1 MISRL
6 FYFWL
11 SMSHTTAIIV
21 TAGEGRRIGGEVPKT
36 YLPVCGRPMVL
47 RTLDQFF
54 SAQAIEEV
62 VLVIAADEFLR
73 CETMLRDDSGLANRP
88 WILQSGGP
96 TRQQSVKK
104 GLEKIGSDTDIVV
117 IHDGARPFVSGG
129 LIDRCVE
136 FAADKGAVVVGLP
149 VSDTI
154 KVVSQD
160 RHILSTPER
169 NSLWEVQ
176 TPQVFQRALIVEA
189 HEQAERKGIEVTDDA
204 MLIERL
210 GKPVYI
216 IDAERTNFK
225 ITVPEDVWLAET
237 LIREGRVP

>member
-1 MISRL
+1 
-6 FYFWL
+6 
-11 SMSHTTAIIV
+11 MSHTTAIIV
-21 TAGEGRRIGGEVPKT
+21 AAGEGRRIGGEVPKT

-117 IHDGARPFVSGG
+117 IHDGARPFVSPA
-129 LIDRCVE
+129 LIDRCVQ
-136 FAADKGAVVVGLP
+136 ATRDKGAVVVGVP
-149 VSDTI
+149 VRDTI
-154 KVVSQD
+154 KIVSND
-160 RHILSTPER
+160 RWVQTTLSR
-169 NSLWEVQ
+169 SSLWAIQ
-176 TPQVFQRALIVEA
+176 TPQVFRKQWIVEA
-189 HEQAERKGIEVTDDA
+189 HDRAAREAFEATDDA
-204 MLIERL
+204 MLVERI
-210 GKPVYI
+210 GKPVFVV
-216 IDAERTNFK
+216 DGESTNIK
-225 ITVPEDVWLAET
+225 ITTPEDVWFAEA
-237 LIREGRVP
+237 LLREKRIS

>member
-1 MISRL
+1 MCFFFFSSRRR
-6 FYFWL
+6 
-11 SMSHTTAIIV
+11 HTRCSRDWSSDV
-21 TAGEGRRIGGEVPKT
+21 CSSDLEGRRIGGEVPKT

-117 IHDGARPFVSGG
+117 I
-129 LIDRCVE
+129 
-136 FAADKGAVVVGLP
+136 
-149 VSDTI
+149 
-154 KVVSQD
+154 
-160 RHILSTPER
+160 
-169 NSLWEVQ
+169 
-176 TPQVFQRALIVEA
+176 
-189 HEQAERKGIEVTDDA
+189 
-204 MLIERL
+204 
-210 GKPVYI
+210 
-216 IDAERTNFK
+216 
-225 ITVPEDVWLAET
+225 
-237 LIREGRVP
+237 

>member
-1 MISRL
+1 ML
-6 FYFWL
+6 V
-11 SMSHTTAIIV
+11 TAV
-21 TAGEGRRIGGEVPKT
+21 VLAAGEGRRIGGNTSKIF
-36 YLPVCGRPMVL
+36 LPLAGRPLVL
-47 RTLDQFF
+47 RTLDRVF
-54 SAQAIEEV
+54 SARTVENV
-62 VLVIAADEFLR
+62 VLVIAAHEIAR
-73 CETMLRDDSGLANRP
+73 CETLLGSDDALRGCS
-88 WILQSGGP
+88 WQLQVGGA
-96 TRQQSVKK
+96 TRQQSAKR

-154 KVVSQD
+154 KIVSQD

-169 NSLWEVQ
+169 SSLWEVQ

-204 MLIERL
+204 MLVERL

-216 IDAERTNFK
+216 IDGERTNFK
-225 ITVPEDVWLAET
+225 ITVPENVWLAET

>member
-1 MISRL
+1 
-6 FYFWL
+6 
-11 SMSHTTAIIV
+11 MSHTTAIIV
-21 TAGEGRRIGGEVPKT
+21 AAGEGRRIGGEVPKT

-117 IHDGARPFVSGG
+117 IHDGARPFVSPA
-129 LIDRCVE
+129 LIDRCVQ
-136 FAADKGAVVVGLP
+136 ATRDKGAVVVGVP
-149 VSDTI
+149 VRDTI
-154 KVVSQD
+154 KIVSND
-160 RHILSTPER
+160 RWVQTTLSR
-169 NSLWEVQ
+169 SSLWAIQ
-176 TPQVFQRALIVEA
+176 TLQVFRKQWIVEA
-189 HEQAERKGIEVTDDA
+189 HDRAAREAFEATDDA
-204 MLIERL
+204 MLVERI
-210 GKPVYI
+210 GKPVFVV
-216 IDAERTNFK
+216 DGESTNIK
-225 ITVPEDVWLAET
+225 ITTPEDVWFAEA
-237 LIREGRVP
+237 LLREKRIS